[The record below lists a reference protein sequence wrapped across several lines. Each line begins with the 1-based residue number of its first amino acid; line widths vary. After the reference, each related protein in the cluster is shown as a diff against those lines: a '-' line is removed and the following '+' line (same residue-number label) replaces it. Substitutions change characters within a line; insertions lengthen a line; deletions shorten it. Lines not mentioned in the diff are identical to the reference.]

1 MVNILKLKSS
11 SYLRFKITID
21 MILDTQ
27 TEEQSTPAPQP
38 QTGLRITPQIRGI
51 WSEIITW
58 TIVSLGTTLVYFV
71 IASINAVVT
80 SNRMK
85 ALNPELGNY
94 TQSQQ
99 IVSLFFIAIFVVWP
113 GYYLFQF
120 VTKLKKGLD
129 NDESDSITES
139 FRYLRY
145 NYAFYGII
153 TAIYFGLIAIFLLI
167 GILFAGLSR

>member
-1 MVNILKLKSS
+1 
-11 SYLRFKITID
+11 

-27 TEEQSTPAPQP
+27 TEEQSTSAPQP
-38 QTGLRITPQIRGI
+38 ETGLRITPQIRGI
-51 WSEIITW
+51 WTEIITW
-58 TIVSLGTTLVYFV
+58 TMISLGLSLLYFV
-71 IASINAVVT
+71 ISTINALVM
-80 SNRMK
+80 SNRMN
-85 ALNPELGNY
+85 AINPELGIY

-99 IVSLFFIAIFVVWP
+99 IVGLFFIAIFVVWP

-167 GILFAGLSR
+167 GILFSGLSR